1 MVIKKVRK
9 NKSHFLFFKSNY
21 IMNIL
26 FTYKFNHSNMDT
38 QEAIRAGMI
47 ATEGVED
54 VFFNIE
60 AKRVIFYTK
69 IKSNQNE
76 K

>member
-1 MVIKKVRK
+1 
-9 NKSHFLFFKSNY
+9 
-21 IMNIL
+21 MNIL

-76 K
+76 R